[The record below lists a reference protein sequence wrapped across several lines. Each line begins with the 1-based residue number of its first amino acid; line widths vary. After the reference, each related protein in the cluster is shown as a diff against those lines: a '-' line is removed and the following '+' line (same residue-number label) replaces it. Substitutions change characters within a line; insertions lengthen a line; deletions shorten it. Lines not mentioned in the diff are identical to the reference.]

1 MIANIKKKA
10 DDRQDK
16 KCIEPLNCDSIQ
28 ILDRKLEGLNV
39 SNYTT
44 KNMPFKKILNMF
56 LINKKLVLFNF
67 ERG

>member
-1 MIANIKKKA
+1 MVSRFYFAISEHLTAK
-10 DDRQDK
+10 
-16 KCIEPLNCDSIQ
+16 PSIQ

-67 ERG
+67 EMG